1 MQDRRSLARNSGL
14 VLIAFVATLILLA
27 GLLLILGGRTPP
39 TTADGSFGPSADPSE
54 SPAES
59 FDSPGLPASASPEP
73 ATPSLASPS
82 EDDPVLVGAGDIGDC
97 KSDNDEATA
106 ALLDDIAGTVFTLGD
121 NAYPDGTAAQF
132 EDCYDPTWG
141 RHKQRTR
148 PIPGNHDYHTKG
160 ASAYLDYF
168 GKAAVNADGDPW
180 YSYDLGEWHI
190 IALDSECEE
199 TNDCVRDSKQ
209 GRWLTADLAASDA
222 MCTMAMWHVPR
233 FSSGFHSND
242 NDLDEFWRILYD
254 AGADVILNGH
264 DHDYERFAP
273 QDPDAVEDRVR
284 GIRAFVAG
292 TGGTTL
298 RPFEELAA
306 NSELRAARIHGVLK
320 FTLHPTTYE
329 WEFIPTTGDFRDS
342 GSARCH

>member
-1 MQDRRSLARNSGL
+1 MRRCRIAVGRPATTGL
-14 VLIAFVATLILLA
+14 IALAFVATLILLA
-27 GLLLILGGRTPP
+27 RTRSSSSAARAPIELGRRLSRADCGASETP
-39 TTADGSFGPSADPSE
+39 A
-54 SPAES
+54 
-59 FDSPGLPASASPEP
+59 ASAGVAWSSRLSRKSAGAAGHAAGADAKPMTRSSSAP
-73 ATPSLASPS
+73 ATSAT
-82 EDDPVLVGAGDIGDC
+82 ATR
-97 KSDNDEATA
+97 DNDEATA
-106 ALLDDIAGTVFTLGD
+106 ALLDDIPGTVFTLGD
-121 NAYPDGTAAQF
+121 NAYPRRNRAAQF

-199 TNDCVRDSKQ
+199 TNDCVPDSKQ

-233 FSSGFHSND
+233 FSSGFHQND
-242 NDLDEFWRILYD
+242 NDLDDFWRILYD
-254 AGADVILNGH
+254 AGADVIVNGH

-273 QDPDAVEDRVR
+273 QDPDAVEDRPA
-284 GIRAFVAG
+284 GIREFVVG

-298 RPFEELAA
+298 RPFEEHCRQQ
-306 NSELRAARIHGVLK
+306 RAAGGPAC
-320 FTLHPTTYE
+320 TA
-329 WEFIPTTGDFRDS
+329 S
-342 GSARCH
+342 

>member
-1 MQDRRSLARNSGL
+1 MTRFSSAPATSATARRTTTKPRPRCWTTSPGPCSRSATTPIPTDRR
-14 VLIAFVATLILLA
+14 
-27 GLLLILGGRTPP
+27 PQ
-39 TTADGSFGPSADPSE
+39 
-54 SPAES
+54 
-59 FDSPGLPASASPEP
+59 
-73 ATPSLASPS
+73 
-82 EDDPVLVGAGDIGDC
+82 
-97 KSDNDEATA
+97 
-106 ALLDDIAGTVFTLGD
+106 
-121 NAYPDGTAAQF
+121 Y

-148 PIPGNHDYHTKG
+148 PLPGNHDYHTKG
-160 ASAYLDYF
+160 ASAYFDYF

-199 TNDCVRDSKQ
+199 TNDCVPDSKQ

-222 MCTMAMWHVPR
+222 LCTMAMWHVPR
-233 FSSGFHSND
+233 FSSGFHQND
-242 NDLDEFWRILYD
+242 NDLDDFWRILYD
-254 AGADVILNGH
+254 AGADVIVNGH

-284 GIRAFVAG
+284 GIREFVVG

-306 NSELRAARIHGVLK
+306 NSELRAARIFGVSEV
-320 FTLHPTTYE
+320 HPPPDDLRVAVHSHDGGLPGLGQRALPLTT
-329 WEFIPTTGDFRDS
+329 RR
-342 GSARCH
+342 ARPAK